1 MLSKIGLSKIW
12 LAEIWRAWR
21 ASLRRPG
28 FLLLASGVLAL
39 GIGAS
44 VAVFALIQNTLWRPL
59 PLPQASRV
67 AVISRLNNGKQSA
80 GGISP
85 HEYQY
90 LGKLNGVTALGLVH
104 FGLKANLAG
113 VGVPTQV
120 PAIYMDRGVLPALG
134 LRPVL
139 GRNFSAAEDAPNGP
153 KVAIIGY
160 GLWQRGYGGDVH
172 VIGRSVQIRGV
183 AHTIVGVLPK
193 AFNTVLGPGD
203 VVLPMAIPAHS
214 RNYSHTGTL
223 AIARLAPGVSVAAV
237 SAQADAHERT
247 MYRDMGMRGNWKKP
261 LFGAE
266 GVAAAFQQ
274 EAQPVLLLFLAC
286 AGLVLLV
293 ALVNLVNLMLLRAL
307 ARNHDTAVRSAL
319 GAPWLRLMLPALGEG
334 LLVGVGGALLGMALA
349 TVGLA
354 LLQGF
359 IPSAW
364 LWGGQLHVGVMAWL
378 LAFVVGLLSALLAAV
393 FALWRGRSTS
403 AVGDL
408 REGGRSGMG
417 VRSGRFSR
425 ALVVVQVAL
434 ATLVLCAAGVF
445 AHALYAASQQPLG
458 YADNNVLTFEL
469 APVQADYPDTAS
481 VLNLSHRLVRR
492 LHAIPG
498 VATAAVTTSLPT
510 SDDMYGSYNNGMY
523 LPDDTHFVAQLD
535 GIGPG
540 FFKLFGMP
548 VHAGR
553 NFTRGDVRGGTPVAI
568 VSQDLADKYYGGK
581 ALGQTVRIGMDNH
594 PDVLARIVGVVGGTW
609 QRGPLHPRQP
619 VVYLPLAQMPEPTM
633 AIFRKFEALRFAVR
647 GHGNPDDWRKGV
659 RKAVAEIAPNQPI
672 AKLRS
677 MRSIVEKTTADAR
690 LNLRLIGVF
699 AALAL
704 MLAAAGLYAVM
715 AVAVAAREREFG
727 VRMALGAAPA
737 RLLRLVLRGGL
748 GQIVLGLVIGI
759 VGAIAASHALAVWL
773 MALLGRSHAFD
784 PVVALSACVVL
795 ASAGLLACLLPALR
809 AARVQPMQALR
820 GE

>member
-1 MLSKIGLSKIW
+1 MSFMLSKIW
-12 LAEIWRAWR
+12 LTEIWRAWR
-21 ASLRRPG
+21 ASLRKPG

-39 GIGAS
+39 GVGS
-44 VAVFALIQNTLWRPL
+44 TVAVFALIQNTLWRPL

-67 AVISRLNNGKQSA
+67 AVIAQLDNSGKMSM

-90 LGKLNGVTALGLVH
+90 LGKLDGVAALGLVH

-113 VGVPTQV
+113 IGVPAQV

-153 KVAIIGY
+153 RVAIIGY
-160 GLWQRGYGGDVH
+160 GLWQRGYGGDIH

-183 AHTIVGVLPK
+183 VHTIVGVLPK

-203 VVLPMAIPAHS
+203 VVLPMAIPVHS
-214 RNYSHTGTL
+214 RNYSHSGTV
-223 AIARLAPGVSVAAV
+223 AIARLAPGTRVAAV

-247 MYRDMGMRGNWKKP
+247 MYRDMGMSGNWKKP
-261 LFGAE
+261 RFGAE
-266 GVAAAFQQ
+266 HLAAAFQQ
-274 EAQPVLLLFLAC
+274 DARPVLLLFLAC

-307 ARNHDTAVRSAL
+307 ARNHDAAVRSAL

-349 TVGLA
+349 TAGLA

-378 LAFVVGLLSALLAAV
+378 LASVVGLLSALLAAV
-393 FALWRGRSTS
+393 FALWRSRGVNSTS
-403 AVGDL
+403 GL
-408 REGGRSGMG
+408 REGGRSGMDM
-417 VRSGRFSR
+417 RSGRFSR
-425 ALVVVQVAL
+425 ALVVVQVAM

-458 YADNNVLTFEL
+458 YADDNVLTFEL
-469 APVQADYPDTAS
+469 TPVQADYPDIAS
-481 VLNLSHRLVRR
+481 VLDLSHRLVRR
-492 LHAIPG
+492 LRTIPG
-498 VATAAVTTSLPT
+498 VATAAVTTSFPT

-523 LPDDTHFVAQLD
+523 LPGGSHFVAQLD

-540 FFKLFGMP
+540 FFNLFDIP

-553 NFTRGDVRGGTPVAI
+553 NFTRGDVRGSTPVAI
-568 VSQDLADKYYGGK
+568 VSQDLADKYYAGK
-581 ALGQTVRIGMDNH
+581 ALGQTIRVGMDNH
-594 PDVLARIVGVVGGTW
+594 PDVLVRIVGVVGDTW

-619 VVYLPLAQMPEPTM
+619 VVYLPLTQMPEPVM
-633 AIFRKFEALRFAVR
+633 AIFRKFESLRFAVR
-647 GHGNPDDWRKGV
+647 GHGNPDDWRVDV

-677 MRSIVEKTTADAR
+677 MRSIVERTTADAR

-737 RLLRLVLRGGL
+737 RLLQLVLSGGL
-748 GQIVLGLVIGI
+748 VQ
-759 VGAIAASHALAVWL
+759 IAAGLALGVAAAWLAARVVSQML
-773 MALLGRSHAFD
+773 MALIGRGGALD
-784 PVVALSACVVL
+784 PLVMSGVAVVL
-795 ASAGLLACLLPALR
+795 LLAGLVACLLPARR
-809 AARVQPMQALR
+809 AARVQPMRVLR

>member
-1 MLSKIGLSKIW
+1 MTIW
-12 LAEIWRAWR
+12 LTEIWRAWR

-67 AVISRLNNGKQSA
+67 AVIGQLGDSGKLSA
-80 GGISP
+80 GGISL

-90 LGKLNGVTALGLVH
+90 LGKLDGVVALGLVH
-104 FGLKANLAG
+104 FGLKANIAG
-113 VGVPTQV
+113 DGVPTQA
-120 PAIYMDRGVLPALG
+120 PAIHMDRGSLSALG

-160 GLWQRGYGGDVH
+160 GLWQRAYGGDVH
-172 VIGRSVQIRGV
+172 VIGRNVRIEGV
-183 AHTIVGVLPK
+183 PHTIVGVLPK

-203 VVLPMAIPAHS
+203 VVLPMALPVHS
-214 RNYSHTGTL
+214 RNYGHSGTI
-223 AIARLAPGVSVAAV
+223 AIARLAPGVSIASV

-247 MYRDMGMRGNWKKP
+247 MYRDMGMGGNWKKP
-261 LFGAE
+261 RFGAE
-266 GVAAAFQQ
+266 SLAAAFQQ
-274 EAQPVLLLFLAC
+274 DARPVLLLFLAC
-286 AGLVLLV
+286 AVLVLLV

-307 ARNHDTAVRSAL
+307 ARNHDAAVRSAL

-334 LLVGVGGALLGMALA
+334 LLVGVGGALLGMVLA

-354 LLQGF
+354 LLKGF
-359 IPSAW
+359 IPSVW

-393 FALWRGRSTS
+393 SALWRSRSIH
-403 AVGDL
+403 AVSEL

-425 ALVVVQVAL
+425 ALVVVQVAM

-458 YADNNVLTFEL
+458 YADSNVLTFEL
-469 APVQADYPDTAS
+469 TPVQTDYPDPAS
-481 VLNLSHRLVRR
+481 VLSLSRRLVRR
-492 LHAIPG
+492 LRAIPG
-498 VATAAVTTSLPT
+498 VATSAVTTALPT
-510 SDDMYGSYNNGMY
+510 SDGMYGSYNNGMY
-523 LPDDTHFVAQLD
+523 LPDGSHFVAQLD
-535 GIGPG
+535 GIGPD
-540 FFKLFGMP
+540 FFTLFDMP

-553 NFTRGDVRGGTPVAI
+553 NFTRDDVRGGTPVAI
-568 VSQDLADKYYGGK
+568 VSQGLADKYYGGQ
-581 ALGQTVRIGMDNH
+581 ALGRTVRVGMDNH
-594 PDVLARIVGVVGGTW
+594 PDVLARIVGVVGDTW
-609 QRGPLHPRQP
+609 PRGPLHPKQP
-619 VVYLPLAQMPEPTM
+619 VVYLPLAQMPESVL
-633 AIFRKFEALRFAVR
+633 AILREFEALRFVVR
-647 GHGNPDDWRKGV
+647 GHGNPSDWRADV
-659 RKAVAEIAPNQPI
+659 RRAVAEVAPNQPI
-672 AKLRS
+672 AELRT
-677 MRSIVEKTTADAR
+677 MRSIVESTTADVR
-690 LNLRLIGVF
+690 LNLRLIGIF

-727 VRMALGAAPA
+727 VRLALGAAPA

-748 GQIVLGLVIGI
+748 LQVALGLAIG
-759 VGAIAASHALAVWL
+759 VAATLGVSHALSAVL
-773 MALLGRSHAFD
+773 MGLLGRANAFD
-784 PVVALSACVVL
+784 PAVALGVGAVL
-795 ASAGLLACLLPALR
+795 VLAGLLACLIPAMR
-809 AARVQPMQALR
+809 AGRVQPMDALR
-820 GE
+820 GEG